1 MQLIIRLLSD
11 LCTCSGDT
19 HNSLVDTDVVYDEN
33 GIPYIPAKRI
43 KGCIREVAQ
52 EMVELGIADAEMHEI
67 FGKEGQ
73 QNSASSLSNAYIEN
87 YEKVTAALK
96 KCHHAELKSPQNVLN
111 QYTYM
116 RTQTAVNSETGT
128 VQENSLR
135 RIRVVKRGLV
145 FTAECNWNRKVSFP
159 ELLGQAVSLVKH
171 MGMSRTR
178 GLGLVE
184 MELIGLDKAQK
195 ETLESDRWQHV
206 LLDKNQLYDHNQIK
220 YTVRLRS
227 AMICKSTQGNQAA
240 TEDYIAGSKILGLIA
255 GALKPEG
262 YSRLLE
268 SGEVIVT
275 NGYITNGEERCVP
288 GQISL
293 QKVKDQR
300 YDSNGEM
307 RIKDMLLTDPL
318 EIRDKQMTPAN
329 IRYMD
334 HTGTIE
340 DVETE
345 ISYHHQRPSDKSVG
359 RATGLDGS
367 SFYQLAAISPGQNF
381 CGYIYAGREQT
392 KQIIEAV
399 EAMGEVRMGYG
410 RSSEFGAVDFTL
422 DSVEKREEEHKI
434 VRRAILTLGADVLLY
449 NDQGMFTTDVRVLE
463 KELCKMTGCRD
474 LHLEKPY
481 IQFNAIG
488 GYNVTWQRRKPAV
501 YALAKGSTFLLHS
514 ENGFD
519 MGLLNGKFA
528 GERVTE
534 GFGELL
540 AKEPAE
546 SSDVVVKKVRA
557 EKPAERMVEIMSQD
571 TTGILDGLL
580 QKEFEKRLEQAVRE
594 NLKNENLFDQKQM
607 DSMNAAIAKLRV
619 LFGTEHSY
627 ENMKNEV
634 REIEKE
640 SKNSLCTFLIERID
654 PEEIGKQVEAEMTE
668 AYGSSFKNKLT
679 EERLFKK
686 VYRAYLAE
694 LKYLVK
700 TNQKKGDNKE

>member
-1 MQLIIRLLSD
+1 
-11 LCTCSGDT
+11 
-19 HNSLVDTDVVYDEN
+19 
-33 GIPYIPAKRI
+33 
-43 KGCIREVAQ
+43 
-52 EMVELGIADAEMHEI
+52 
-67 FGKEGQ
+67 
-73 QNSASSLSNAYIEN
+73 
-87 YEKVTAALK
+87 
-96 KCHHAELKSPQNVLN
+96 
-111 QYTYM
+111 
-116 RTQTAVNSETGT
+116 
-128 VQENSLR
+128 
-135 RIRVVKRGLV
+135 
-145 FTAECNWNRKVSFP
+145 
-159 ELLGQAVSLVKH
+159 
-171 MGMSRTR
+171 
-178 GLGLVE
+178 
-184 MELIGLDKAQK
+184 
-195 ETLESDRWQHV
+195 
-206 LLDKNQLYDHNQIK
+206 
-220 YTVRLRS
+220 
-227 AMICKSTQGNQAA
+227 
-240 TEDYIAGSKILGLIA
+240 
-255 GALKPEG
+255 
-262 YSRLLE
+262 
-268 SGEVIVT
+268 
-275 NGYITNGEERCVP
+275 
-288 GQISL
+288 
-293 QKVKDQR
+293 
-300 YDSNGEM
+300 
-307 RIKDMLLTDPL
+307 
-318 EIRDKQMTPAN
+318 
-329 IRYMD
+329 
-334 HTGTIE
+334 
-340 DVETE
+340 
-345 ISYHHQRPSDKSVG
+345 
-359 RATGLDGS
+359 
-367 SFYQLAAISPGQNF
+367 
-381 CGYIYAGREQT
+381 
-392 KQIIEAV
+392 
-399 EAMGEVRMGYG
+399 
-410 RSSEFGAVDFTL
+410 
-422 DSVEKREEEHKI
+422 
-434 VRRAILTLGADVLLY
+434 
-449 NDQGMFTTDVRVLE
+449 MFTTDVRVLE

-607 DSMNAAIAKLRV
+607 DNMNAAIAKLRV

-694 LKYLVK
+694 LKYFVK